1 LASPSDAATDEVD
14 LVDPLTV
21 EPVDLEAAG
30 GACIIA
36 GVFVLCG
43 WSRHIADPNVRIV
56 IFGVAPVDR

>member
-36 GVFVLCG
+36 GVLSFVDGHDTSPTRTC
-43 WSRHIADPNVRIV
+43 V
-56 IFGVAPVDR
+56 